1 MSLERREVL
10 VYELKNIT
18 ERIVKLQ
25 IYLSSSNKDSKM
37 KEILEE
43 ELQILKNYSEIICS
57 KIILLMKNKQYGR
70 KTYFRKY

>member
-18 ERIVKLQ
+18 EIIVKLQ

-57 KIILLMKNKQYGR
+57 KIILLMKNK
-70 KTYFRKY
+70 

>member
-25 IYLSSSNKDSKM
+25 IYLSSDDNKDSEMEK
-37 KEILEE
+37 ILDE
-43 ELQILKNYSEIICS
+43 ELQVLKNYQEIISS
-57 KIILLMKNKQYGR
+57 KIILLMKK
-70 KTYFRKY
+70 K

>member
-25 IYLSSSNKDSKM
+25 IYLSSSNKDSK
-37 KEILEE
+37 KKYLK
-43 ELQILKNYSEIICS
+43 KNY
-57 KIILLMKNKQYGR
+57 
-70 KTYFRKY
+70 KY

>member
-37 KEILEE
+37 KEILEK

-57 KIILLMKNKQYGR
+57 KIILLMKNK
-70 KTYFRKY
+70 

>member
-1 MSLERREVL
+1 MCLERREVL

-57 KIILLMKNKQYGR
+57 KIILLMKNK
-70 KTYFRKY
+70 

>member
-25 IYLSSSNKDSKM
+25 IYLSSSNKDSKT

-57 KIILLMKNKQYGR
+57 KIILLMKNK
-70 KTYFRKY
+70 

>member
-57 KIILLMKNKQYGR
+57 KIILLMKNK
-70 KTYFRKY
+70 

>member
-25 IYLSSSNKDSKM
+25 IYLSSSNKGSKM

-57 KIILLMKNKQYGR
+57 KIILLMKNK
-70 KTYFRKY
+70 